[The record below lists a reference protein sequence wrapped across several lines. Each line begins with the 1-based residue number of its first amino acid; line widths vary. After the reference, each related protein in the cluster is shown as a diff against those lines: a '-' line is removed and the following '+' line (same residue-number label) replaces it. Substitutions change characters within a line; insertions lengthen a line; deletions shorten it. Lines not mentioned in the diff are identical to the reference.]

1 MITVLLN
8 MYGEIVRLLPTI
20 YLIISIIHFIKKRT
34 LKCQNVIFPK
44 FRFNSYIC
52 GINSTF

>member
-20 YLIISIIHFIKKRT
+20 YLIISIIHFIKKER
-34 LKCQNVIFPK
+34 
-44 FRFNSYIC
+44 
-52 GINSTF
+52 

>member
-20 YLIISIIHFIKKRT
+20 YWIISKINFIKKER
-34 LKCQNVIFPK
+34 
-44 FRFNSYIC
+44 
-52 GINSTF
+52 